1 MKSFIE
7 NLESKIRKNIRLDK
21 IEILDNTDKH
31 KKHKSFKKNK
41 FHITLIIESEE
52 LRLLNR
58 IQAHKKVMKILS
70 PELRTQIHALEIKIK

>member
-7 NLESKIRKNIRLDK
+7 NLENKIRKNIQLNK

>member
-7 NLESKIRKNIRLDK
+7 NLENKIRKNIRLNK